1 MKTQLSY
8 AYTSFKPVLWLLLI
22 APLLMWPATGLSQ
35 VPSTISIDPS
45 MPDSQDGVTVKIT
58 DTWNNGCIPRNPVN
72 YSLSGKVLRIS
83 ATPAPP
89 ETICTQAFTPY
100 TITKFVGKLPAGKV
114 TIKYYVGN
122 TFQFERDF
130 TIKPAYGKLRFSS
143 SVYGVAESF
152 GSIMIAVVRSGGTD
166 GLVTVKYRT
175 VGQTATPDEDYEPVT
190 GTLRF
195 PDGTSLASFRI
206 PIIKDDENEGD
217 ETVKLELFDATDGA
231 ELGSPRTAVLTIL
244 DAFQPPGG
252 GGGNEEVCATF
263 DLFAGILRIPAFNI
277 GDQTYWLELKLV
289 SFEPV
294 TFDLADYGVSEE
306 FIEGGAYYDLFAN
319 TLRVPCFDVG
329 TTKYWLDLKILFGPP
344 LQFEL
349 TGYGELE
356 E

>member
-1 MKTQLSY
+1 VKTQLTY
-8 AYTSFKPVLWLLLI
+8 AHTSFKPILWLLLI
-22 APLLMWPATGLSQ
+22 APLLLWPATGHSQ
-35 VPSTISIDPS
+35 IPSGISIDPS
-45 MPDSQDGVTVKIT
+45 MPDSQDGVNVTIN
-58 DTWNNGCIPRNPVN
+58 DTWNNGCVPGKPVT
-72 YSLSGKVLRIS
+72 YKLTGKVLKITASPSS
-83 ATPAPP
+83 ATF
-89 ETICTQAFTPY
+89 CTQAFSPY
-100 TITKFVGKLPAGKV
+100 TITKFVGKLPAGTV
-114 TIKYYVGN
+114 TVEYYVGG
-122 TFQFERDF
+122 TFQFRRNF
-130 TIKPAYGKLRFSS
+130 TIEPAYGKLRFSS
-143 SVYGVAESF
+143 SVYGVSESF
-152 GSIMIAVVRSGGTD
+152 GSIMIAVVRSGGAD

-175 VGQTATPDEDYEPVT
+175 VGQTATPDEDYEPVS

-195 PDGTSLASFRI
+195 PNGASLASFKI
-206 PIIKDDENEGD
+206 PIIRDDQNEGD

-252 GGGNEEVCATF
+252 GGGNEAVCATF

-294 TFDLADYGVSEE
+294 TFDLADYGVSDE